1 MTKLANSRW
10 FWVVFV
16 ILTVAVYF
24 SGLTIPLVGPDEPR
38 YAQVARE
45 MFERGDWITP
55 TLGGFNWFEKP
66 ALLYWLQIASYNLF
80 GVGELAARFGSA
92 IFGLATVGC
101 LWLLGRAID
110 KDLGNL
116 LGVMAASTLGIIV
129 FAHGASFDIIVTFS
143 LTAAATAFFIF
154 ERRNSTLSLA
164 LFYFFVGVALLA
176 KGLIGIV
183 LPIGIVSFYYL
194 ISWQLPNTKLLFSL
208 LWGSVLALAV
218 ASIWYVPM
226 YLTHGYMFIDEFF
239 IQHHFQRY
247 TSNKYLHPQPF
258 YFFFWVLPLM
268 TIPWLPFFIAAIVKW
283 VADVFQHRD
292 SEKESTELAP
302 STRQLCCFALAW
314 LVVPL
319 LFFSFSGSKL
329 PGYIMPA
336 VPPAI
341 VIAGILLARLITKN
355 EVWRYPVQVI
365 ALGMLLIVYVTISF
379 AVPSYAD
386 QESVK
391 SLIAA
396 ADLRGFSQNKLIGYQ
411 SVSHNAEF
419 YGAGRLFREPDGK
432 QKRVPDI
439 ASIHTIATQGEP
451 VLLVVRPNKLEEV
464 VSNETVNAEVLAF
477 NGKLYIVAVWPK

>member
-1 MTKLANSRW
+1 
-10 FWVVFV
+10 
-16 ILTVAVYF
+16 
-24 SGLTIPLVGPDEPR
+24 
-38 YAQVARE
+38 
-45 MFERGDWITP
+45 
-55 TLGGFNWFEKP
+55 
-66 ALLYWLQIASYNLF
+66 
-80 GVGELAARFGSA
+80 
-92 IFGLATVGC
+92 
-101 LWLLGRAID
+101 
-110 KDLGNL
+110 
-116 LGVMAASTLGIIV
+116 
-129 FAHGASFDIIVTFS
+129 
-143 LTAAATAFFIF
+143 
-154 ERRNSTLSLA
+154 
-164 LFYFFVGVALLA
+164 
-176 KGLIGIV
+176 
-183 LPIGIVSFYYL
+183 
-194 ISWQLPNTKLLFSL
+194 
-208 LWGSVLALAV
+208 
-218 ASIWYVPM
+218 
-226 YLTHGYMFIDEFF
+226 
-239 IQHHFQRY
+239 
-247 TSNKYLHPQPF
+247 
-258 YFFFWVLPLM
+258 
-268 TIPWLPFFIAAIVKW
+268 

-432 QKRVPDI
+432 Q
-439 ASIHTIATQGEP
+439 
-451 VLLVVRPNKLEEV
+451 
-464 VSNETVNAEVLAF
+464 
-477 NGKLYIVAVWPK
+477 